1 LHRNRRLTYDA
12 AMSERR
18 RSQRK
23 PGLLT
28 ISAAVAAL
36 VWLVGGLVLTIMLGQ
51 QARLEADAQ
60 HIYDV
65 SSAKVFEATR
75 TIRGLERLAREGD
88 AILWI
93 ADPVERT
100 ARRQRLG
107 SLLDDAALQGD
118 PDIRDVVHQAF
129 AALDHNLAD
138 LQQHGTEAQGRSAAR
153 WTAPMQRLINK
164 SEAVGAEVS
173 DLATREADQILLSTE
188 NARALLLWV
197 TAATAVGSLVFFGI
211 IYFMLTRPV
220 VRLAAALNHARDGK
234 PIPQRKVAIREL
246 QMLQDAALALGEA
259 HRELETVRGQLELQ
273 AHTDALTDLA
283 NRRMF
288 ELQGQQ
294 AFFHAQRY
302 GEAMSVIVLD
312 IDHFKRINDQFG
324 HEGGDVVLRALGR
337 YLKEAVR
344 ASERPAA
351 RIGGEEFA
359 ILVSHSTE
367 EEPLLF
373 A

>member
-1 LHRNRRLTYDA
+1 
-12 AMSERR
+12 
-18 RSQRK
+18 
-23 PGLLT
+23 
-28 ISAAVAAL
+28 
-36 VWLVGGLVLTIMLGQ
+36 
-51 QARLEADAQ
+51 
-60 HIYDV
+60 
-65 SSAKVFEATR
+65 
-75 TIRGLERLAREGD
+75 
-88 AILWI
+88 
-93 ADPVERT
+93 
-100 ARRQRLG
+100 
-107 SLLDDAALQGD
+107 
-118 PDIRDVVHQAF
+118 
-129 AALDHNLAD
+129 
-138 LQQHGTEAQGRSAAR
+138 
-153 WTAPMQRLINK
+153 
-164 SEAVGAEVS
+164 
-173 DLATREADQILLSTE
+173 
-188 NARALLLWV
+188 
-197 TAATAVGSLVFFGI
+197 
-211 IYFMLTRPV
+211 
-220 VRLAAALNHARDGK
+220 
-234 PIPQRKVAIREL
+234 
-246 QMLQDAALALGEA
+246 MLQDAALALGEA

>member
-1 LHRNRRLTYDA
+1 
-12 AMSERR
+12 
-18 RSQRK
+18 
-23 PGLLT
+23 
-28 ISAAVAAL
+28 
-36 VWLVGGLVLTIMLGQ
+36 
-51 QARLEADAQ
+51 
-60 HIYDV
+60 
-65 SSAKVFEATR
+65 
-75 TIRGLERLAREGD
+75 
-88 AILWI
+88 
-93 ADPVERT
+93 
-100 ARRQRLG
+100 
-107 SLLDDAALQGD
+107 
-118 PDIRDVVHQAF
+118 
-129 AALDHNLAD
+129 
-138 LQQHGTEAQGRSAAR
+138 
-153 WTAPMQRLINK
+153 
-164 SEAVGAEVS
+164 
-173 DLATREADQILLSTE
+173 
-188 NARALLLWV
+188 
-197 TAATAVGSLVFFGI
+197 VGSLVFFGI